1 MTRAELE
8 AAYDAMKA
16 PSGNLWFMVNNTNQ
30 YWAQLREMLPGR
42 HWIGAH
48 NDGQALMSVYIPEDA
63 KLVAM
68 CIFADDDM
76 QDHMPPQQMAMD
88 HYIESA
94 RKHGP
99 FPWEAGE

>member
-16 PSGNLWFMVNNTNQ
+16 PSGNLSFMVNNTEA
-30 YWAQLREMLPGR
+30 YRAQLRDMLPGR

-68 CIFADDDM
+68 CIFADDDI
-76 QDHMPPQQMAMD
+76 QGDMPPQQMSMD
-88 HYIESA
+88 HYIENA

-99 FPWEAGE
+99 FPWEAGK

>member
-16 PSGNLWFMVNNTNQ
+16 PSGNLSFMVNNTEA
-30 YWAQLREMLPGR
+30 YRAQLRDMLPGR

-63 KLVAM
+63 RLIAM
-68 CIFADDDM
+68 CIFAGDDI
-76 QDHMPPQQMAMD
+76 QDGTPPHPMKMD
-88 HYIESA
+88 HYIEHC
-94 RKHGP
+94 RKHGE
-99 FPWEAGE
+99 FPWEAGK